1 MSDSERPIPTW
12 RKLARVLKVPVLA
25 IFSALVVGALLLIF
39 TDPDVLWAWARFF
52 NDPMRAL
59 SRSWDAVWDSYSAL
73 FSGAFG
79 SPGAWSE
86 TMLRATPLVLA
97 GLAVA
102 LAFKASL
109 FNIGANGQMILGA
122 IFASYVG
129 FSLDIT
135 GWLLVP
141 LALACGALGG
151 FLWGGIA
158 GVLKATTGA
167 HEVITTIMLNFVAA
181 FLLSYLLS
189 TETFLPANAAN
200 PISKVIH
207 EQGRLWRF
215 LEGERVDIG
224 IFIAVAAVVLVW
236 WVLERTTLGFRVK
249 AVGINPSAAKY
260 AGMKVALITA
270 LTLACAGGLAGLGGA
285 TVVLGSTGVL
295 TGGVIGSLGFD
306 AIAVA
311 LLGRS
316 NPWGV
321 LAAAILFGGLNA
333 GAVNMQAQ
341 TQIPVDIVVV
351 IQALII
357 LFVAAPDLV
366 RAIYRVK
373 KVEGEETVSFTSSWG
388 SS

>member
-1 MSDSERPIPTW
+1 
-12 RKLARVLKVPVLA
+12 
-25 IFSALVVGALLLIF
+25 VVW
-39 TDPDVLWAWARFF
+39 T
-52 NDPMRAL
+52 
-59 SRSWDAVWDSYSAL
+59 SYSAL
-73 FSGAFG
+73 FEGAFG
-79 SPGAWSE
+79 SLGAWSE
-86 TMLRATPLVLA
+86 TLLRATPLILG

-102 LAFKASL
+102 FAFKASL

-122 IFASYVG
+122 IFATFIG
-129 FSLDIT
+129 FTFDIT
-135 GWLLVP
+135 GWILVP
-141 LALACGALGG
+141 FALAGGVLGG

-181 FLLSYLLS
+181 FLLAYLL
-189 TETFLPANAAN
+189 TTDTFLPENGTT
-200 PISKVIH
+200 PVSKEVY
-207 EQGRLWRF
+207 EQARLYRF
-215 LEGERVDIG
+215 IEGERVDIG
-224 IFIAVAAVVLVW
+224 IFIAIAAVVLVW
-236 WVLERTTLGFRVK
+236 WVLEHTTLGFKVK

-260 AGMKVALITA
+260 SGMKVALITA
-270 LTLACAGGLAGLGGA
+270 LTLASAGGLAGLGGS
-285 TVVLGSTGVL
+285 TVVLGATGVL
-295 TGGVIGSLGFD
+295 TGGVIGQLGFD

-333 GAVNMQAQ
+333 GAVNMQAV

-373 KVEGEETVSFTSSWG
+373 KVEGEDAVSFTSSWG